1 MEERGMVVVL
11 LGPPGVG
18 KGTQGAMLADWLGWE
33 RIATGDLLRSA
44 RRHGTELGKKA
55 QAFMDAGDLVPDSLI
70 VEMVRDHLA
79 QLPADRGV
87 IFDGFPRTVAQAEAL
102 EDVLSDV
109 GRTVDGVVLLD
120 AREDVLVRR
129 ISGRRT
135 CPRCGRVYNVHLDPP
150 REEGICDDCGARLDQ
165 RADDSVDTVRHR
177 LEVYREL
184 TEPLI
189 DYYDGGP
196 VRVLRV
202 DGEGSLEDVRSD
214 IRAALTSHLEVEAY

>member
-1 MEERGMVVVL
+1 MEGRGLVVIL

-44 RRHGTELGKKA
+44 RRDGTELGKRA

-79 QLPADRGV
+79 RLPGERGV

-102 EDVLSDV
+102 EDVLAELD
-109 GRTVDGVVLLD
+109 RAVDGVLLLE
-120 AREDVLVRR
+120 AREEVLVQR

-150 REEGICDDCGARLDQ
+150 KQTGVCDDCGGGLDQ
-165 RADDSVDTVRHR
+165 RADDTEDTVRHR

-184 TEPLI
+184 TEPLV
-189 DYYDGGP
+189 DYYEGGP

-202 DGEGSLEDVRSD
+202 DGEGSLEEVRSD
-214 IRAALTSHLEVEAY
+214 VRAALISHLSVEA